1 MREINRTRVI
11 QAVRRKVR
19 SGSIVF
25 CPLAILLCLISAV
38 TGVTFLFDGTL
49 HARDEQHGQKGV
61 EELSPTVM
69 NRPGVVSFGRALT
82 KSGPSEDHLWRE
94 RKGIRKDSREA
105 GGKLEFYRAL
115 SLNEIAQR
123 EVLRQVPMEL
133 TKEASQTQVIMS
145 LPMLSR
151 KTLTAYSTA
160 ASAKLCQFLKAVDI
174 ACRYIVSVI
183 FSLKSGPVEP
193 GSKSLFL
200 F

>member
-49 HARDEQHGQKGV
+49 HVRAEQHGQKGV

-69 NRPGVVSFGRALT
+69 NRPGLVSFGLT

-94 RKGIRKDSREA
+94 RKGIRKGSREA
-105 GGKLEFYRAL
+105 GAKLEFYRAL

-123 EVLRQVPMEL
+123 EVLRQVRMEL
-133 TKEASQTQVIMS
+133 TKEARQTQVIMS
-145 LPMLSR
+145 LTMTEGSIARYRIEEAPVMADIMDAL
-151 KTLTAYSTA
+151 LT
-160 ASAKLCQFLKAVDI
+160 
-174 ACRYIVSVI
+174 VI
-183 FSLKSGPVEP
+183 RI
-193 GSKSLFL
+193 
-200 F
+200 